1 MRNKRIRIVV
11 VLSIVVLSLLSLV
24 GGPSLVLRGLGI
36 VRQGSV
42 QGALAASP
50 STPDMPPG
58 DPLDTVV
65 IGSPASDRSATYVVE
80 ELWAVEVTGR
90 QITEGEAEYRFVF
103 DEAGFNRLFQAYL
116 APHLQGTPYSNLWFD
131 LRDGGMVV
139 YAMVDM
145 GPYWAFPFPPGVAY
159 QGIAYGY
166 TERGIQIYDVLP
178 FGPADRAGLQIG
190 DVITELG
197 GTPIAGAMHLT
208 EWIQSHN
215 PGDVVTMTVQRGEQ
229 VQVVAVELGRWDE
242 RERWRYAGLVLTPD
256 VTGARLVPLGLS
268 IRDELY
274 SLPKTGPI
282 ANAVADAQRM
292 LDGLFENL
300 IIVGPLEGKARVA
313 QMDFSEDRLT
323 VVMR

>member
-1 MRNKRIRIVV
+1 MRNRRTRILII
-11 VLSIVVLSLLSLV
+11 LSIIVLSLLSLA

-36 VRQGSV
+36 VRQGGV
-42 QGALAASP
+42 QEALAASP
-50 STPDMPPG
+50 SVPDTSPG

-65 IGSPASDRSATYVVE
+65 IGNPASDWSATYAVE
-80 ELWAVEVTGR
+80 ELWAVEATGY
-90 QITEGEAEYRFVF
+90 QVTEGEAEYRFVF
-103 DEAGFNRLFQAYL
+103 DEAGFNRFFQAHL
-116 APHLQGTPYSNLWFD
+116 APRLQGTPYSNLWFD

-159 QGIAYGY
+159 QGITYGY
-166 TERGIQIYDVLP
+166 TEQGIQIYDVLP
-178 FGPADRAGLQIG
+178 FGPADRAGLRIG

-197 GTPIAGAMHLT
+197 GTPVADAPNLT
-208 EWIQSHN
+208 EWIQTHN
-215 PGDVVTMTVQRGEQ
+215 PGDVVTMTVCRGEQ
-229 VQVVAVELGRWDE
+229 AQVVAVELGRWDG
-242 RERWRYAGLVLTPD
+242 RERWRYVGLVLTPD

-292 LDGLFENL
+292 LDGLFEGL
-300 IIVGPLEGKARVA
+300 FIMGPLKGEARVA
-313 QMDFSEDRLT
+313 QMDFAEDRLT